1 MRIIPINSQISYNQK
16 RYTQPNFQAVIEKY
30 VKEARRQ
37 MQVVKC
43 VNGRLLEEILDNVLL
58 FKKISK
64 QDAIDT
70 LLKIKDVSSNIK
82 LMAEDYINVL
92 RKS

>member
-1 MRIIPINSQISYNQK
+1 MQVSLNPSITNNRYQNQPSYK
-16 RYTQPNFQAVIEKY
+16 AVIPKY
-30 VKEARRQ
+30 VNEAQRQ
-37 MQVVKC
+37 MKVVKC

-58 FKKISK
+58 FRILSK

-70 LLKIKDVSSNIK
+70 LLEIKKISASIST
-82 LMAEDYINVL
+82 MAEDYINVL